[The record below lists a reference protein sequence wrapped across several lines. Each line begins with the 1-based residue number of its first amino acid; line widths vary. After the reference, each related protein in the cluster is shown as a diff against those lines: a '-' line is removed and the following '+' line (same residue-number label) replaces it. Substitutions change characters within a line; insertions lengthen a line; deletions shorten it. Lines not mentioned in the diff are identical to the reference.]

1 MNFNRGK
8 FRMLQRGDRVPNI
21 SFERLDGT
29 PAHLSD
35 FHAKALVLV
44 FLRHLA

>member
-1 MNFNRGK
+1 MMRIELKIGN
-8 FRMLQRGDRVPNI
+8 QAPDCV
-21 SFERLDGT
+21 FEHLDGT

-35 FHAKALVLV
+35 FHAEALVLV

>member
-1 MNFNRGK
+1 MSIQLGT
-8 FRMLQRGDRVPNI
+8 QVPDC

-29 PAHLSD
+29 PARLSD

>member
-1 MNFNRGK
+1 MK
-8 FRMLQRGDRVPNI
+8 LKIEDPVPNCV
-21 SFERLDGT
+21 FEHLDGT

>member
-1 MNFNRGK
+1 MMVSVG
-8 FRMLQRGDRVPNI
+8 QSIPDCP
-21 SFERLDGT
+21 FERLDGS
-29 PAHLSD
+29 PARLSD

>member
-1 MNFNRGK
+1 MASKG
-8 FRMLQRGDRVPNI
+8 QVVPDCT
-21 SFERLDGT
+21 FECLDGSS
-29 PAHLSD
+29 ARLSD